1 MHGVPGDRD
10 DSLIEHAGRVA
21 ARGFHRLIIRE
32 DRDLRGRDR
41 GAVAEL
47 LREAALKEAPQ
58 TDCQVVLDE
67 HEALHHAVRTMQHGE
82 VVVVFY
88 EKLEQLRRV
97 LEKYAAQPVHSL
109 AALNV
114 ESKPRRITRLAS
126 ANGRRPAL
134 QFAQARR
141 SSAQP
146 QL

>member
-1 MHGVPGDRD
+1 LHGVPGDRD